1 MNRLGYMV
9 RKIVHIDMD
18 AFYAS
23 VELLDQPHLIGQPVV
38 VAWDGD
44 RSVICAASYSARKFG
59 LHSAMSVAKAKLLC
73 PQAVYIAPNFDKYR
87 AVSQQIHTIFSQYSS
102 LIEPLSLDEAYL
114 DVSHNLKG
122 IATAT
127 EVAQAIRADIEKQT
141 GLTASA
147 GVAPNKFL
155 AKIASDWHKP
165 DGLCV
170 IKPHQVKDFLPNLLV
185 SKIPGVGRVTLQ
197 KMHHLSI
204 KTVDD
209 LAQHSQ
215 AELAYHFG
223 RYGYRLYDLAR
234 GIDDRPVNADHQRQ
248 QISLETTF
256 MQDKS
261 LNELAEIWQQLT
273 NDVWQK
279 MQQKQINARSVGIKL
294 KTTGFKVIT
303 RSITY
308 RSDIPNLS
316 SLQQAVHSII
326 NKLDIEQSLQFRL
339 AGVGVSELSPFDQ
352 SIQQLRLLD

>member
-1 MNRLGYMV
+1 M
-9 RKIVHIDMD
+9 
-18 AFYAS
+18 
-23 VELLDQPHLIGQPVV
+23 
-38 VAWDGD
+38 
-44 RSVICAASYSARKFG
+44 
-59 LHSAMSVAKAKLLC
+59 
-73 PQAVYIAPNFDKYR
+73 
-87 AVSQQIHTIFSQYSS
+87 
-102 LIEPLSLDEAYL
+102 
-114 DVSHNLKG
+114 
-122 IATAT
+122 
-127 EVAQAIRADIEKQT
+127 AQAIRADIKNKT

-170 IKPHQVKDFLPNLLV
+170 IKPHQVKDFLPNLPM

-197 KMHHLSI
+197 KMHHLNI
-204 KTVDD
+204 KTVND

-215 AELAYHFG
+215 AELAHHFG

-234 GIDDRPVNADHQRQ
+234 GIDDRPVNAEHQRQ
-248 QISLETTF
+248 QISIETTF

-273 NDVWQK
+273 SDLWQK
-279 MQQKQINARSVGIKL
+279 MQQKRIIARSVVIKL

-308 RSDIPNLS
+308 RSAIPNLP

-326 NKLDIEQSLQFRL
+326 NKLDIEKSLQFRL
-339 AGVGVSELSPFDQ
+339 AGVGVSELSTVDQ

>member
-1 MNRLGYMV
+1 M

-23 VELLDQPHLIGQPVV
+23 VELLDQPELQDQPVV
-38 VAWDGD
+38 VAWEGE
-44 RSVICAASYSARKFG
+44 RSVICAASYPARQFG

-73 PQAVYIAPNFDKYR
+73 PHAIYIAPNFDKYR
-87 AVSQQIHTIFSQYSS
+87 AISQQIHAIFRQYT
-102 LIEPLSLDEAYL
+102 LLVEPLSLDEAYL

-122 IATAT
+122 LASAT
-127 EVAQAIRADIEKQT
+127 EVAQAIRADIASTT

-170 IKPHQVKDFLPNLLV
+170 IKPHQVKEFLPKLAV

-197 KMHHLSI
+197 KMHRLQI
-204 KTVDD
+204 KTVED

-215 AELAYHFG
+215 AALAHHFG

-234 GIDDRPVNADHQRQ
+234 GIDDRPVNASHQRQ
-248 QISLETTF
+248 QLSIETTF
-256 MQDKS
+256 MQDK
-261 LNELAEIWQQLT
+261 NLAELHQVWHGLALE
-273 NDVWQK
+273 VWQK
-279 MQQKQINARSVGIKL
+279 MQLKKLAAKSVSIKL
-294 KTTGFKVIT
+294 KTTDFKIIT

-308 RSDIPNLS
+308 TSDIPS
-316 SLQQAVHSII
+316 AHALQQAVHTILGR
-326 NKLDIEQSLQFRL
+326 LDIIEPVLFRL
-339 AGVGVSELSPFDQ
+339 AGVGVAALSTSQ
-352 SIQQLRLLD
+352 QTTQQLRLLD